1 MQTPK
6 KFKLSNK
13 TFTVRMVDKMPYP
26 GHMGEVDHTKRVVTI
41 ATQSNLTGR
50 SFKTEEVSD
59 TFWHE
64 VTHAILH
71 DMNHTLWNNEKF
83 VTRFANRLNEIVN
96 TAEL

>member
-6 KFKLSNK
+6 SFKLSNH
-13 TFTVRMVDKMPYP
+13 TFTVRIVDKMPYP
-26 GHMGEVDHTKRVVTI
+26 GHMGEVDHAKRVVTI